1 MSNLNTQTITNND
14 DDDFWSSP
22 SVIKKPYNTADAV
35 DQLSA
40 TDEAFPPEVSSMPY
54 KMDDDYPYSGASSNP
69 PQEVSEDAG
78 ESTYVTVDSTGYSK
92 YTCEVEKR
100 CAFLKRTGKTFPDH
114 FIIGINYGD
123 DTEER
128 SEVLPYISKSG
139 LFREEVAETILN
151 GADHEA
157 LISFSRT
164 KLPMIRKGEIYTA
177 PPSRWEHYDVAIEL
191 KREDYTLLASPS
203 KPNRITAPRGSKERQ
218 KKISLAL
225 HGSKDALLPIV
236 ENYNSYM
243 KTFGSKKETVC
254 LVPLDRIEEY
264 FPCKIRSV
272 HSHANCPYGH
282 ARFSEDDAKTGII
295 LTCKPSISYSM

>member
-1 MSNLNTQTITNND
+1 MSNLNKPTITNND
-14 DDDFWSSP
+14 DDGFQK
-22 SVIKKPYNTADAV
+22 VQRRQQKPDV
-35 DQLSA
+35 
-40 TDEAFPPEVSSMPY
+40 
-54 KMDDDYPYSGASSNP
+54 
-69 PQEVSEDAG
+69 G

-100 CAFLKRTGKTFPDH
+100 CAFLKRTGKKFPH
-114 FIIGINYGD
+114 HYIIGINYGH
-123 DTEER
+123 

-139 LFREEVAETILN
+139 LKDEEVAETILN

-157 LISFSRT
+157 LISLNNT
-164 KLPMIRKGEIYTA
+164 TLPMIGEMYTA
-177 PPSRWEHYDVAIEL
+177 PPSHWEHYDVAIEL
-191 KREDYTLLASPS
+191 TREDYTLLASPS
-203 KPNRITAPRGSKERQ
+203 KPKNGSRGS

-272 HSHANCPYGH
+272 HCPKNCPYGH
-282 ARFSEDDAKTGII
+282 ASDASDAKTGII
-295 LTCKPSISYSM
+295 LTCKPSMYRNADRPAEKVSETKKPTNVFAALYDSDDE